1 MDRLENMFR
10 YFIVLFVV
18 LSTFFSSMQIS
29 AVEVENLYNA
39 KVIVNSQTSS
49 EQKRALQQAMR
60 AVVLKVGGQQALL
73 SETEIKKA
81 VKNVNRYVANYRYQ
95 RNGENIQLMVNFDEN
110 KINQLFEQ
118 ISAPIW
124 GSLRPQILLWLV
136 EESGL
141 TRTIVS
147 TSTHSPDLNNDLPE
161 MVEDFSALRGL
172 PIIMPLMDLTDAN
185 NISTYDLWG
194 RFAAQVQTA
203 SIRYNPE
210 AIIIIRLS
218 NSSLVPLAD
227 DNEVFIEQKDCL
239 LCKKQQ
245 QQYALDWSF
254 IADAQSYSVDEI
266 DGQVFS
272 EIMYGTKPK
281 ELLQQALSTISDK
294 IYQKYALMSN
304 IENSYIIDVAN
315 ISSLKRFIKVEQ
327 FLEQLSSVKS
337 VKLLSASGDNR
348 RFELS
353 LKSSG
358 QALLASLKLNKQ
370 LKRFIDPLA
379 DPFVSSVDDVI
390 PVFYWEP

>member
-110 KINQLFEQ
+110 KINQFFEQ

-379 DPFVSSVDDVI
+379 DPFVGSVDDVI

>member
-1 MDRLENMFR
+1 MFR
-10 YFIVLFVV
+10 YFIVLFIVISA
-18 LSTFFSSMQIS
+18 LFSSMQVF

-39 KVIVNSQTSS
+39 KIIVNSQTNS
-49 EQKRALQQAMR
+49 ERKLALQQAMR
-60 AVVLKVGGQQALL
+60 AVVLKVGGQQTLL
-73 SETEIKKA
+73 SVTEIRKA
-81 VKNVNRYVANYRYQ
+81 VKNVSRYVANYRYQ
-95 RNGENIQLMVNFDEN
+95 RNGENIHLMVNFDEN

-118 ISAPIW
+118 INAPIW
-124 GSLRPQILLWLV
+124 GRLRPKILLWLV

-147 TSTHSPDLNNDLPE
+147 TSTHSLDNNNNFPQ

-185 NISTYDLWG
+185 NILTFDVWG
-194 RFAAQVQTA
+194 RFATQVQAA
-203 SIRYNPE
+203 STRYNPE
-210 AIIIIRLS
+210 AIIIVRLS
-218 NSSLVPLAD
+218 NSSLVPLTAD
-227 DNEVFIEQKDCL
+227 SERRDQKECL
-239 LCKKQQ
+239 LCQKQKN
-245 QQYALDWSF
+245 QYALDWSF
-254 IADAQSYSVDEI
+254 IADAQSYSIDEI
-266 DGQVFS
+266 NGQIFG
-272 EIMYGTKPK
+272 EIIYGPTPK

-304 IENSYIIDVAN
+304 GDNRYIIDVAN

-327 FLEQLSSVKS
+327 FLQQLSSVKS

-358 QALLASLKLNKQ
+358 RALLASLKLNKQ
-370 LKRFIDPLA
+370 LKHYIDPLA
-379 DPFVSSVDDVI
+379 VPLAGSFDDVV

>member
-39 KVIVNSQTSS
+39 KVIVNSQTNS

-147 TSTHSPDLNNDLPE
+147 TSTHSRDLYNDLPQ

-185 NISTYDLWG
+185 NISTFDLWG

-218 NSSLVPLAD
+218 NSSLVPLAV
-227 DNEVFIEQKDCL
+227 DNEVLIEQKNCL

-266 DGQVFS
+266 DGQIFS
-272 EIMYGTKPK
+272 EFMYGTKPK

-379 DPFVSSVDDVI
+379 DPFVASVDDVI